1 MMSQEKKPMNKFQDF
16 MANFGSNALGSLVSG
31 LLLIGAT
38 ALLANIHFLNFN
50 WLILMILFQ
59 NIVIAL
65 FVGYCFRT
73 RRKLLAKQ
81 QIDATAV
88 REDFFAFQ
96 DATNKRVNQEIKRW
110 NESATTY
117 SQANAKEQAER
128 LQDAKNEV
136 KKVIAEA
143 KAELTEAIHNDY
155 MSWNKWTYD
164 HAGAHERQKT
174 EQNERLE
181 EVKKQL
187 DESIEDVSKA
197 LGTAPLTGEGT

>member
-1 MMSQEKKPMNKFQDF
+1 MMSQEKKPSNKFQDF

-50 WLILMILFQ
+50 WLILMILLQ

-73 RRKLLAKQ
+73 RRKLQAKQ

-96 DATNKRVNQEIKRW
+96 DATNKQVNQEIKRR
-110 NESATTY
+110 NEGAITY
-117 SQANAKEQAER
+117 SQANAKEQAEH
-128 LQDAKNEV
+128 LQEAKNEF
-136 KKVIAEA
+136 KKDIADA
-143 KAELTEAIHNDY
+143 KAELTEAIHQDY
-155 MSWNKWTYD
+155 LNWNKWVHD
-164 HAGAHERQKT
+164 HAGAHEQQKK
-174 EQNERLE
+174 EQKEH
-181 EVKKQL
+181 
-187 DESIEDVSKA
+187 
-197 LGTAPLTGEGT
+197 LGE